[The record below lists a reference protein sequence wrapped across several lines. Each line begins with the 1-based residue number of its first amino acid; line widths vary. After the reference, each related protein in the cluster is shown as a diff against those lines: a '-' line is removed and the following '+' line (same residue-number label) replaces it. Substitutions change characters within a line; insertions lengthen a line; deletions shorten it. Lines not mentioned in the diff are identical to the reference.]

1 MRKVLDV
8 DRLAVRHRPHGQPVM
23 HQEWGKLL
31 FMHWRINAN
40 LLRPHIPKSL
50 EIDTYGDSAWI
61 GIVPFTMWDIR
72 AVPPFMPPIPGL
84 DEMHELNVRTY
95 VHHNGV
101 PGVWFF
107 SLDANSTAAVLAAR
121 SFYHLPYYSA
131 DIDLQGKRKIR
142 YRLKR
147 REDPPAQFKA
157 TWNVGDALPQS
168 QPGSREFFLTERYLL
183 YSEFEG
189 DLYRARIFH
198 EPYQLYKAELADFG
212 STMLESKQ
220 IPQPKTPAILHY
232 AEELSVDIWMLES
245 VED

>member
-1 MRKVLDV
+1 MRRVFDV
-8 DRLAVRHRPHGQPVM
+8 ARVSVRHPPDGQPVM

-31 FMHWRINAN
+31 FIHWRIDPTI
-40 LLRPHIPKSL
+40 LRPHIPRSL
-50 EIDTYGDSAWI
+50 EIDTYGNSACI

-72 AVPPFMPPIPGL
+72 GLPPYMPPIPGL
-84 DEMHELNVRTY
+84 DSMHELNVRTY

-131 DIDLQGKRKIR
+131 DIDLQGKRKIK

-157 TWNVGDALPQS
+157 TWAVGDPLPKA

-189 DLYRARIFH
+189 QIYRARIYH
-198 EPYQLYKAELADFG
+198 EPWELYKAELTDFG
-212 STMLESKQ
+212 STMLEPKQ
-220 IPQPKTPAILHY
+220 IPQRNTQAILNY
-232 AEELSVDIWMLES
+232 AEPLND
-245 VED
+245 DH